1 MTDKPKTIQEAL
13 AQVQEL
19 AVRPPVAKFGAKQ
32 MLGTAA
38 LAGGAA
44 IASSP
49 EAREKISNAY
59 QGTKDFVKHSLGMDK
74 TPEQSATSLQKAG
87 EKISGAVTTAK
98 NAVTGG
104 GSTPPAPAKT
114 ETPKTEPA
122 KTETPPA
129 GSSAAKMSFADA
141 YAKARQIAKSAGKDP
156 NIAQFKWSKD
166 GGPEKTYQAA
176 ETKANYVTKNKQF
189 AVDINAPST
198 TKNPAGPPS
207 PNPTASTTP
216 KADATGMPPTTT
228 RNIPAGSEGA
238 KYPAEGGVRQAATG
252 TFEKGEGYATIR
264 EPKKPETES
273 GGKKRMSEE
282 HINELSNFGAA
293 FAAARRAGKSEFSF
307 GGKSFN
313 TRLASSSP
321 SKPSGPQGAPGLVGP
336 GAKVTRL
343 DAPLPPSRPNT
354 QGPRQPAEQGAP
366 IPKTDKVPGS
376 STGDATP
383 RPSTTPP
390 INQTQQKPL
399 QPVDTSKDQDSD
411 LSSTMRIG
419 SASSGSDMPISR
431 PEIVAKANKETNYS
445 YESGGKKK
453 MSEENNKLIDM
464 FLRLQEKH
472 ALTPNIFEAAKK
484 VGKMEEELKGNQHR
498 IDANKNGKIDAHD
511 FKLLR
516 AKKNVKEGEGDET
529 AKKETSM
536 SVTMDNKPSTPAQT
550 TAATSGPSAADKKA
564 LDTKIKSIAKEEVE
578 FSQAEI
584 DHINSF
590 FEAVAPSRAE
600 PTKGVNPTVRNTDL
614 TDETLEEGRPR
625 KNPTPET
632 TERDARQHIQVQ
644 AGRAAGGTVVDFNHD
659 NGKVSKL
666 TPGMGRAITAHLN
679 GLKPAER
686 QEAVKKMHASPEGLK
701 V

>member
-1 MTDKPKTIQEAL
+1 MSEDNKDLTEGRADL
-13 AQVQEL
+13 
-19 AVRPPVAKFGAKQ
+19 GAKVVDAGASFLNKLRGGKTMQ
-32 MLGTAA
+32 VIPPKGPTVNMPRGAKTTQVNPAPAVEPPKSSTAGKVA
-38 LAGGAA
+38 GNIAAGGATA
-44 IASSP
+44 
-49 EAREKISNAY
+49 
-59 QGTKDFVKHSLGMDK
+59 V
-74 TPEQSATSLQKAG
+74 AG
-87 EKISGAVTTAK
+87 LAGAA
-98 NAVTGG
+98 
-104 GSTPPAPAKT
+104 
-114 ETPKTEPA
+114 
-122 KTETPPA
+122 
-129 GSSAAKMSFADA
+129 ML
-141 YAKARQIAKSAGKDP
+141 
-156 NIAQFKWSKD
+156 
-166 GGPEKTYQAA
+166 
-176 ETKANYVTKNKQF
+176 
-189 AVDINAPST
+189 
-198 TKNPAGPPS
+198 
-207 PNPTASTTP
+207 
-216 KADATGMPPTTT
+216 
-228 RNIPAGSEGA
+228 
-238 KYPAEGGVRQAATG
+238 
-252 TFEKGEGYATIR
+252 
-264 EPKKPETES
+264 S
-273 GGKKRMSEE
+273 GGKKAETEKPTSSVSPAPQSSISPAPKPKQDDMTFGQAFKKAREMS
-282 HINELSNFGAA
+282 
-293 FAAARRAGKSEFSF
+293 
-307 GGKSFN
+307 GGKSTGQF
-313 TRLASSSP
+313 TWHG
-321 SKPSGPQGAPGLVGP
+321 KEYQ
-336 GAKVTRL
+336 T
-343 DAPLPPSRPNT
+343 NT
-354 QGPRQPAEQGAP
+354 QGKGSATKPQEKYIAP
-366 IPKTDKVPGS
+366 KLQNKTGLDVPKTTTAAATTTTPAAAAAPKAPETPKPATTPET
-376 STGDATP
+376 STVTRTMPAQLGGKEPEKTTVATP
-383 RPSTTPP
+383 
-390 INQTQQKPL
+390 Q
-399 QPVDTSKDQDSD
+399 V
-411 LSSTMRIG
+411 
-419 SASSGSDMPISR
+419 
-431 PEIVAKANKETNYS
+431 S
-445 YESGGKKK
+445 YERPQFPMSAKSSFEDGGKKKK

-464 FLRLQEKH
+464 FLKLQEKH

-686 QEAVKKMHASPEGLK
+686 QEAVKRMHASPEGLK